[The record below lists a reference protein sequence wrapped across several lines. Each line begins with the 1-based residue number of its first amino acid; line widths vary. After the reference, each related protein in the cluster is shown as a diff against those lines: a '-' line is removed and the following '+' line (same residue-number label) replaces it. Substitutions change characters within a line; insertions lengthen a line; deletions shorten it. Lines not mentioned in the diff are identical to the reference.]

1 MDTQSGGVAFISG
14 ATFQQTMLPAK
25 VIYRGWATAVP
36 SLTQRSAPI
45 HECTPIFGS
54 AQIWSDIS
62 LERPRWYLRQRCL
75 NNCRAFQQ
83 CTKRAME
90 ALLANPRVRRTSC
103 DTKQRCVL
111 WVLTQACSSVHIACI
126 HTSASHCECFAHLL
140 AAAELALHTWM
151 ADWSSR
157 ELNLFLLVHS
167 RLFTMVAKI
176 KPR

>member
-1 MDTQSGGVAFISG
+1 MGAIQRAFQA
-14 ATFQQTMLPAK
+14 ATK
-25 VIYRGWATAVP
+25 DAVLSNSSRSP
-36 SLTQRSAPI
+36 RLRVRSALPR
-45 HECTPIFGS
+45 TVNAPFFGS
-54 AQIWSDIS
+54 AQIRSDIS

-157 ELNLFLLVHS
+157 ELNLFLLAHS